1 MWASQYDG
9 FSQGRLNIRVSGV
22 FAIIVIKCTFTHY
35 LQSMETTIIR
45 ANDTYAAWRNLP
57 LNERLLFLPFL
68 AQHLLENKTVYAGV
82 ITSEMQKPIAQAI
95 AEVEKCALLCTYYYE
110 NAVSFLS
117 AKTIKTDASESFV
130 TYEPIGVILGIMP
143 WNFPFWQV
151 FRFAIPALVSGNTV
165 VVKHAGNVPKCA
177 QLLQDLFEEAGFP
190 IGCYQNLA
198 LSNTEVEQVI
208 AHPIIK
214 AVSLT
219 GSEHAGKALAAIAG
233 KHLKKCVLELGGNNA
248 FIVLEDADLK
258 AAVAIAVNA
267 RMQNAGQS
275 CIAAKRFL
283 VHESIADAFIFQFKT
298 ALQNLKTG
306 DVLDKAT
313 QIGPLA
319 RLDLATALDNQVQ
332 KSIAMGAQLIFGGIR
347 DGAFYAPTL
356 LTKVAPQ
363 MPVFTEETFGPVAAI
378 TTFSNLDEAI
388 ALSNQSNFGLGVSV
402 FTQDIAKIKTKI
414 AAFNEGAVFINEMVK
429 SDPRLPF
436 GGVKNSGYGRELAE
450 EGLKEFVNTKTV
462 FIKCL

>member
-1 MWASQYDG
+1 MENIINSANKTYQLWRQKSLSD
-9 FSQGRLNIRVSGV
+9 RLS
-22 FAIIVIKCTFTHY
+22 FLPHLSEQL
-35 LQSMETTIIR
+35 LQNKEE
-45 ANDTYAAWRNLP
+45 YAA
-57 LNERLLFLPFL
+57 
-68 AQHLLENKTVYAGV
+68 V
-82 ITSEMQKPIAQAI
+82 ITAEMHKPIAQAI

-110 NAVSFLS
+110 NAPSFLS
-117 AKTIKTDASESFV
+117 EKTIKTEATESFV
-130 TYEPIGVILGIMP
+130 KYEPLGVILGIMP

-151 FRFAIPALVSGNTV
+151 FRFAIPTLVAGNTV
-165 VVKHAGNVPKCA
+165 IVKHASNVPKCA
-177 QLLQDLFEEAGFP
+177 QLLQDLLEQVGFP
-190 IGCYQNLA
+190 KGCYQNLFLA
-198 LSNTEVEQVI
+198 NTEVERVI
-208 AHPIIK
+208 AHPFIK

-219 GSEHAGKALAAIAG
+219 GSEYAGKAVAAIAG

-248 FIVLEDADLK
+248 FIILEDADLE
-258 AAVAIAVNA
+258 AAVATAVNA

-283 VHESIADAFIFQFKT
+283 VHNSIADAFIFQFKT
-298 ALQNLKTG
+298 ALQHLKTG
-306 DVLDKAT
+306 NVYDKAT

-319 RLDLATALDNQVQ
+319 RLDLATALDNQIQ
-332 KSIAMGAQLIFGGIR
+332 KSIDMGAQLILGGTK

-356 LTKVAPQ
+356 LTKVTHQ

-378 TTFSNLDEAI
+378 TTFSNLEEAI
-388 ALSNQSNFGLGVSV
+388 ALSNQSSFGLGVSI
-402 FTQDIAKIKTKI
+402 FTQDITKIKRKI

-462 FIKCL
+462 FIK